1 MKSAK
6 PRAKAPSSVNVPSQI
21 SPQSRQILRRLAEEL
36 GAVAAA
42 PSHAETA
49 RLWTRLNDLQS
60 VRPMVWINEI
70 PWHEMNVKDEL
81 TLRCCEPWAKE
92 QEFRLRRLLYQWQHM
107 PADMIIQDYLPC
119 PLVITNTGFGL
130 EEDVDTVSTDAANS
144 VISRRFNRQII
155 NPEDLEKIKP
165 AVVHHDLAA
174 TEARY
179 QLMDDV
185 YGGIMPVRKEGIK
198 HIWYTPWDN
207 LIRWWGV
214 QDALLDLIDRPE
226 MVHQAVAR
234 CAASMHAGLDQ
245 MIEQNLLSL
254 GLDNTRVGS
263 GGYGYTTAL
272 PGANFDST
280 HVQPINNWGCS
291 NAQIFSEVSPEM
303 HWEFALRHDMAWLQR
318 WGLNYYGCCEPL
330 DFKMDILR
338 RIPRLRKISM
348 NYRIRLSRAVAAVGT
363 DYVFSYKPNPAPLAE
378 DRWRPEVVRDEL
390 GRVLEQTR
398 GMHVEIIMKDISTV
412 RYQPQRL
419 WEWQQIAMDLVRQI
433 AA

>member
-1 MKSAK
+1 MSA
-6 PRAKAPSSVNVPSQI
+6 A
-21 SPQSRQILRRLAEEL
+21 SREILRRLAGEL
-36 GAVAAA
+36 GAIAAA
-42 PSHAETA
+42 PGHSETA
-49 RLWTRLNDLQS
+49 RLWTQLNDLQS

-70 PWHEMNVKDEL
+70 PWHEMNVNEEM
-81 TLRCCEPWAKE
+81 TLRCGEPWAKQ
-92 QEFRLRRLLYQWQHM
+92 QEFHLRRLLYQWRHL
-107 PADMIIQDYLPC
+107 PADMIISDYLPC
-119 PLVITNTGFGL
+119 PLVIENTGFGL
-130 EEDVDTVSTDAANS
+130 EEDVDTISTDAANS
-144 VISRRFNRQII
+144 VISRHFNRQIM
-155 NPEDLEKIKP
+155 NPKDLEKIKP
-165 AVVHHDLAA
+165 AVVHHDVTA
-174 TEARY
+174 TEANY
-179 QLMDDV
+179 QLLCDV
-185 YGGIMPVRKEGIK
+185 YADILPVRKEGIK

-214 QDALLDLIDRPE
+214 QDAMLDLVDRPD
-226 MVHQAVAR
+226 MVNEAVTR

-254 GLDNTRVGS
+254 GVDNTRVGS

-272 PGANFDST
+272 PEANFDSAY
-280 HVQPINNWGCS
+280 VRPIDNWGCS

-303 HWEFALRHDMAWLQR
+303 HWEFALRHDIPWLQR

-348 NYRIRLSRAVAAVGT
+348 NYRIKLSRAVVAVGA

-378 DRWRPEVVRDEL
+378 DRWRPDVVRDEL
-390 GRVLEQTR
+390 RQVLEMTR

-419 WEWQQIAMDLVRQI
+419 WEWQQIAMDLVRQTRH
-433 AA
+433 